1 VHAEPTAAIAQDQR
15 GVECSAI
22 HSAAMSSPPLDHRA
36 LYRLPWNLADNPIA
50 WLEPT
55 QACNLSCE
63 GCYRQNVK
71 AHKSLDEV
79 QGDLDVF
86 ARLRNFDGVS
96 IAGGDPLTHP
106 ELPAIVHRVRAMGR
120 KAIINTN
127 GLAMTT
133 ELLRELKAAGL
144 VGLTFHVDSRQ
155 GRPGWRNKTEV
166 EMNELRSQY
175 AEMVASVG
183 GLACAFNSTV
193 YEETLHEVPDLMA
206 WAGRNVGKVHTMVF
220 ILFRAAALEQFDYY
234 AGGEK
239 VDMGALV
246 YGEPQKRRIDVDARE
261 VVDVIRKRF
270 PDYSPCAYLNGTAK
284 PDSFKWLLAMR
295 VASSGRTYGW
305 VGPKFMEA
313 TQSAYHFG
321 FGRYLSY
328 APPWMLSVGRT
339 VLLGAW
345 PMDAGVR
352 SAMAAWGRHVARRPS
367 VALAPLHL
375 QSFLIIQPIDLL
387 EDGRDNMCD
396 GCPDMT
402 VHEGKLVWS
411 CRLEEPRQYNQFVT
425 AVPKARNA
433 ECGKPRLHVIQ
444 PQNGPG

>member
-1 VHAEPTAAIAQDQR
+1 
-15 GVECSAI
+15 
-22 HSAAMSSPPLDHRA
+22 MSPAPLDHRA

-55 QACNLSCE
+55 QACNLACD

-71 AHKSLDEV
+71 EHKSLDQV
-79 QGDLDVF
+79 QADLDVF

-106 ELPAIVHRVRAMGR
+106 QLPAIVRRVTAMGR

-127 GLAMTT
+127 GLAMTR
-133 ELLRELKAAGL
+133 ELLRELKSAGL

-155 GRPGWRNKTEV
+155 GRPGWRDKTEV
-166 EMNELRSQY
+166 QMNELRSTY

-193 YEETLHEVPDLMA
+193 YPETLHEVPELVE

-220 ILFRAAALEQFDYY
+220 ILFRAADLERFDYY
-234 AGGEK
+234 AGGKK
-239 VDMGALV
+239 VEMGSLV
-246 YGEPQKRRIDVDARE
+246 YGEPQKRRLNLNARE
-261 VVDVIRKRF
+261 VVDVIRERF
-270 PDYSPCAYLNGTAK
+270 PDYAPCAYLNGTAA

-295 VASSGRTYGW
+295 VASPGRTYGW
-305 VGPKFMEA
+305 VGPRFLEA
-313 TQSAYHFG
+313 TQSAYHLWT
-321 FGRYLSY
+321 GRYMSY
-328 APPWMLSVGRT
+328 AAPSMLSVGRS

-345 PMDAGVR
+345 PFDRGVR
-352 SAMAAWGRHVARRPS
+352 SAAAAWARSLALRPAS
-367 VALAPLHL
+367 ALRELHL
-375 QSFLIIQPIDLL
+375 QSLLIIQPIDLL
-387 EDGRDNMCD
+387 EDGTDSMCD

-411 CRLEEPRQYNQFVT
+411 CRLEEPRAFGHFVT
-425 AVPKARNA
+425 AVPKRSEAAR
-433 ECGKPRLHVIQ
+433 GKRLEVL
-444 PQNGPG
+444 PGSDGVPAGE